1 MKNIWIINQFSNTPD
16 MPGHTRQYEIASYMV
31 KKGWN
36 VSVFASD
43 FNLSKRKFSKL
54 KNFEFKKIESVN
66 GINWNWLRVLPY
78 KKNNFFRYINILSF
92 CTILSFEFFSYFFR
106 NKDKTFSPDIILA
119 SSPQLPSTFISLLF
133 AKLIKKPF
141 IAEIRDLWPQVLID
155 MGGVNKKNFLIRILT
170 FIEKKIYKHANC
182 VVVLAK
188 GAEKYVRSKGA
199 SNVLWLPNGPDLEKF
214 NYVKIEKN
222 HTEFSFN
229 RPFKIFYTGAHG
241 DANGLEN
248 VIEAA
253 KLVEEKPIKFIFIGD
268 GSKKNELIHSSRNIQ
283 NIEFR
288 EAVPKKDIP
297 FLLTSADAI
306 LLSLKDVPLFKY
318 GISPNKLYDAYAI
331 GRPVITTVEG
341 QINDEVRKNKL
352 GVTSIPEN
360 PKKLALAVIKL
371 FKTSLN
377 ERIKMGERARNIAE
391 KIYSRQRVNKL
402 YEELFLNLSK
412 VNFKTKK

>member
-36 VSVFASD
+36 VYVFASD
-43 FNLSKRKFSKL
+43 FNLTKRKFSKL
-54 KNFEFKKIESVN
+54 KNFEFKQIEYVN
-66 GINWNWLRVLPY
+66 GINWNWLRVSPY
-78 KKNNFFRYINILSF
+78 KKNNILRYINILSF
-92 CTILSFEFFSYFFR
+92 CAVLSFEFLSYFFR
-106 NKDKTFSPDIILA
+106 IKDKSFRPDIILA

-141 IAEIRDLWPQVLID
+141 IAEIRDLWPQVLVD
-155 MGGVNKKNFLIRILT
+155 LGGVNKKNFLIRILS
-170 FIEKKIYKHANC
+170 FIEKEIYKHSNY

-188 GAEKYVRSKGA
+188 GAEKYVRNKGA
-199 SNVLWLPNGPDLEKF
+199 SNVLWLPNGPDLENF
-214 NYVKIEKN
+214 NFIKIEKN
-222 HTEFSFN
+222 HTEFGLN

-253 KLVEEKPIKFIFIGD
+253 KLIDQKPIKFIFIGD
-268 GSKKNELIHSSRNIQ
+268 GPKKIELIRSSKNMH

-288 EAVPKKDIP
+288 DAVPKKDIP
-297 FLLTSADAI
+297 YILASADAI
-306 LLSLKDVPLFKY
+306 LLSLKNVPLFSY

-341 QINDEVRKNKL
+341 QINEEVRKNKL
-352 GVTSIPEN
+352 GCTSPPEN

-371 FKTSLN
+371 FNTSLDD
-377 ERIKMGERARNIAE
+377 RIKMGERARNIAE

-412 VNFKTKK
+412 GN